1 MSQRSRQ
8 GGGNRGEGTGGWAR
22 GRPQSPGAIAAPP
35 ARESPEVAAG
45 ESSEVA
51 ARESSEV
58 AARES
63 SGVAAPRLEPDAAS
77 AGVVPG
83 SATPAARAAPGPA
96 TPVGR
101 PRHLKDLKD
110 LTATVTAEWAPT
122 AGRLLLGVVML
133 WFGYHE
139 LLLPGEWTQYVPV
152 ISESSSL
159 AVILVLA
166 HGWVLLVLSA
176 ALLAGI
182 APRVAAA
189 VASLVMLEIVIS
201 LAATGLSDT
210 ALRDVGVLGLAV
222 CLTGCKNQRLVLRN

>member
-1 MSQRSRQ
+1 MSQRSRP

-45 ESSEVA
+45 ESPEVA
-51 ARESSEV
+51 ARESPE
-58 AARES
+58 
-63 SGVAAPRLEPDAAS
+63 VAAPRPEPDAAS
-77 AGVVPG
+77 
-83 SATPAARAAPGPA
+83 ARAAPGPA